1 MALETSPYDS
11 AEYLDTAE
19 AIDEY
24 VLGAFETEDPAFIAY
39 ALGVVAR
46 AQNMTKLA
54 KEVGMSRSALYRAL
68 SGQGNPEFATITKVM
83 KALGLKMVPARN
95 DTKTAA

>member
-1 MALETSPYDS
+1 
-11 AEYLDTAE
+11 
-19 AIDEY
+19 
-24 VLGAFETEDPAFIAY
+24 
-39 ALGVVAR
+39 
-46 AQNMTKLA
+46 MTKLA

-83 KALGLKMVPARN
+83 KALGLKMIPTRN